1 MWVAFEMVEFVLAY
15 PIKNVLYLCKCAADL
30 DAVCVNI
37 EWWETG
43 KVTRQATWASCI
55 FQTLNDL
62 ILDWDSVAEPGG
74 IHMLLISSLWLGL
87 WSSHTDAAAAFF
99 FFFSCTCILTLLMQQ
114 RPFIELKYFC
124 ISGQHSR
131 TYQYFHPF
139 IFFLLFF
146 SLRAFGRW
154 VASLSRDTHQYF
166 NWQFRRSPDEC
177 VCGFFIYPCVS
188 GIKGERAKDE

>member
-1 MWVAFEMVEFVLAY
+1 MLVAFEVVEFVLAY

-74 IHMLLISSLWLGL
+74 IHMLLISSLWLDL
-87 WSSHTDAAAAFF
+87 WSRQTDTAAAFF
-99 FFFSCTCILTLLMQQ
+99 FFSCMCILTLLMQQ
-114 RPFIELKYFC
+114 RTFIELKYFY
-124 ISGQHSR
+124 ISGQNSN
-131 TYQYFHPF
+131 TYQYFHPS
-139 IFFLLFF
+139 IFFPLFF
-146 SLRAFGRW
+146 FTGLRA
-154 VASLSRDTHQYF
+154 LSRQLVTGHTPVFQLA
-166 NWQFRRSPDEC
+166 
-177 VCGFFIYPCVS
+177 I
-188 GIKGERAKDE
+188 